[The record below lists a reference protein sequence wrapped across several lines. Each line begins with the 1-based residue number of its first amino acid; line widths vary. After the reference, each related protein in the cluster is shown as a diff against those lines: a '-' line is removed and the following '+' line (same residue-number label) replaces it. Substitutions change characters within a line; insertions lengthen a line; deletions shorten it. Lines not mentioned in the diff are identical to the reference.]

1 MTHFVPENHRV
12 ALEARADALIEIGR
26 YADALPVLFDALRQ
40 EPGQA
45 TLLCR
50 VSLCHY
56 SLRDYPAALNFA
68 RQAIHTAPDEEW
80 GYRLQTSILLSRG
93 HPRHALASA
102 ETAAHLEPQNE
113 QTLYT
118 LIRAQIYAG
127 KRRQATQTAL
137 ALRELSPNS
146 LWTHEALALVA
157 LSMRR
162 WREAEAHCRMA
173 LKINP
178 LSYSTLNNLGLACCR
193 MRRTKEA
200 VLHFYKAARLM
211 PINPVI
217 KQNLLSAMR
226 AYLLDTPLTII
237 GVLFVLVLVNVN
249 NPPAGEPPAAYHIE
263 ALTGLGIAGFTFTA
277 FYLFRLHRIRLLTP
291 QLRQWICAHRKQLL
305 PGSSVVADHQQKT
318 TLRANWKRLT

>member
-1 MTHFVPENHRV
+1 MTHFVPEDSTA
-12 ALEARADALIEIGR
+12 ALQARADALIEIGR

-40 EPGQA
+40 EPEQA
-45 TLLCR
+45 ALLCR
-50 VSLCHY
+50 VSLCEY

-68 RQAIHTAPDEEW
+68 RQAIRAAPDEEW

-93 HPRHALASA
+93 QPRHALASA
-102 ETAAHLEPQNE
+102 ETASRLEPQNE
-113 QTLYT
+113 QTLYI

-127 KRRQATQTAL
+127 KRKQARQTAL
-137 ALRELSPNS
+137 ALCELSPNA

-178 LSYSTLNNLGLACCR
+178 LSYSTLNNLGLACRR

-200 VLHFYKAARLM
+200 VFYFYVAARLM
-211 PINPVI
+211 PINPVV

-237 GVLFVLVLVNVN
+237 GVLFLLVLVNIN
-249 NPPAGEPPAAYHIE
+249 LSLIHI
-263 ALTGLGIAGFTFTA
+263 
-277 FYLFRLHRIRLLTP
+277 
-291 QLRQWICAHRKQLL
+291 
-305 PGSSVVADHQQKT
+305 
-318 TLRANWKRLT
+318 